1 MPPGSCPRAQ
11 RERERESERERERD
25 GEMKRDIEHLTLE
38 RQEAV
43 LQFED
48 CVEKFSA
55 HRRSLGQEMA
65 RTRAELLL
73 A

>member
-1 MPPGSCPRAQ
+1 
-11 RERERESERERERD
+11 
-25 GEMKRDIEHLTLE
+25 MKHDIENLTLG